1 MSDSKIDLSNWVP
14 KLLDIVSEF
23 RPGSIPT
30 AEQLNDYL
38 NLLIEQGDYN
48 SETIEA
54 ILSENGIVD
63 LANSAIADIVKDL
76 QAKVDAGYFNGPQG
90 PVGEKGEAGPQGPVG
105 PQGPKGEQGIQGVQ
119 GTAGV
124 NGTDGKDGKDGNNG
138 VILNITGNEYGFEIK
153 DGHLYIVYTD
163 GTDVP
168 TFELNSDY
176 HLIQKYTDD
185 NGEILSIDL
194 GNVRGPVG
202 SIGDTDEFLKAF
214 WNLVKDNEN
223 ISLDETEYKRALSDV
238 LADISSDTFTYS
250 YLKSALNADTLSKVM
265 EFAYDFNVG
274 NGADGN
280 PIWIN
285 QLSHKVKDTVDTNQ
299 FVTFSGNDFLFGTS
313 EDVCATD
320 YMTYAYGDFNYVT
333 QITKS
338 DDATQ
343 HNTLSN
349 TAFTYSLT
357 VADDTDFT
365 VKLCMKLSDILLLI
379 AGTSN
384 IHTITYSQCGAN
396 LDGIHDDRPF
406 IEVAHRIANKYNL
419 KVEQH
424 TGTIMIACSGL
435 ISVSTDVDWSGSTF
449 ISYDYNR
456 YGVFSLNAIEYA
468 INDADVLKN
477 INTEIATAK
486 DHITACEG
494 LFRNYTLLAASTP
507 EHTRKESDNATEE
520 KEANVDLVLQV
531 HNGDIAYPVLFNN
544 DYDVKAYEVPR
555 ETITIKGCNIKVN
568 KKFASVQLLF
578 MSITRSNVLVK
589 DFTIIPTTA
598 TLSSTAYNGCV
609 FKVDRAYNVTFSN
622 ILAVNI
628 NNDFAGYIIHVK
640 SGLKITIQNSTMTGG
655 WGAIGTTNV
664 KELTIRDCLL
674 NRVDNHNYCGNVTV
688 DNCTITNKGIVLGFG
703 TGLVNINK
711 CTFYPSSDWI
721 VALRGEYL
729 NPVKENNAT
738 VNRLLY
744 QGVINIKDCY
754 IHNTSDTLTFASMN
768 VNPVSSI
775 YALATQPIM
784 QPRISV
790 DNIRLNAAVTDF
802 VKLAQYN
809 SDTITYTDTNVL
821 YKDVSKSDLV
831 QISNSSAITEL
842 GKYAL
847 DAIENN
853 ADIDGTLANR
863 IVKTNKNIETSLETK
878 ADNIYYDEDN
888 SELQLKVGNK
898 ILSTTTIK
906 SSSGGS
912 SGIALAQPTTVTI
925 TSKNQAVDIKWT
937 DPEDLTYAGA
947 TLAAWQKTV
956 VVRKEGSAPSSVN
969 DGTIVVTTTERNQY
983 AETAYTD
990 SGLTNDVTYYYGIFP
1005 CSADGVYTTT
1015 YTISAVP
1022 TALKIVTFVDGTDEE
1037 IAAMLDAHYA
1047 GTINI
1052 ADYWSVGD
1060 MRTIHLNAMSATGVN
1075 ESHVAQDQQFVII
1088 GIEHDDLK
1096 TPIKG
1101 HTKAA
1106 ITIQPLRVLSN
1117 GTRGEEGYMN
1127 KTATTTGGWENCAR
1141 RAWCN
1146 NVFVKALPSSVQNL
1160 IKTVSKLN
1168 YKVHNSTN
1176 LTTTSDEAFL
1186 LSKTEI
1192 FGTQNNSVGNTEGVQ
1207 YEYYKTSSNRIKYIG
1222 NATLQ
1227 SLNTFWSERSLA
1239 SSNSFW
1245 LVNKD
1250 GLVTYNFADNTYGLC
1265 PAFCL

>member
-23 RPGSIPT
+23 RPGSVPT

-90 PVGEKGEAGPQGPVG
+90 PVGEKGDIGPQGPVG
-105 PQGPKGEQGIQGVQ
+105 PQGPKGEQGIQGEQ
-119 GTAGV
+119 GPAGV
-124 NGTDGKDGKDGNNG
+124 DGKDGIDGRDG
-138 VILNITGNEYGFEIK
+138 RDAVVLNITGNEYGFEVK

-176 HLIQKYTDD
+176 HLIQKYTDK

-202 SIGDTDEFLKAF
+202 SIGNTDEFLKAF

-238 LADISSDTFTYS
+238 LAAISSDTFTYS
-250 YLKSALNADTLSKVM
+250 YLKSALNADTLDKVM
-265 EFAYDFNVG
+265 EFAYDFNIG
-274 NGADGN
+274 NDANGN

-285 QLSHKVKDTVDTNQ
+285 QLSHKVKDTVDTDQ

-313 EDVCATD
+313 EDVCAAD

-343 HNTLSN
+343 HNALSS
-349 TAFTYSLT
+349 TALSYTLT

-406 IEVAHRIANKYNL
+406 VEVAHRIANKYNL

-456 YGVFSLNAIEYA
+456 YGVFSLNTIEYA
-468 INDADVLKN
+468 INDADVLKK

-494 LFRNYTLLAASTP
+494 LFRDYTLLAASTP
-507 EHTRKESDNATEE
+507 EHTRKESDDATEE

-531 HNGDIAYPVLFNN
+531 HNGDITYPVLFNN
-544 DYDVKAYEVPR
+544 DYSVKAYEIPR

-589 DFTIIPTTA
+589 DFTIIPTTS
-598 TLSSTAYNGCV
+598 TLNSTAYNGCV

-640 SGLKITIQNSTMTGG
+640 SSLKITIQNSTMAGV

-688 DNCTITNKGIVLGFG
+688 DNCTITNGGIVLGFG

-729 NPVKENNAT
+729 NPVKENDAT

-754 IHNTSDTLTFASMN
+754 IHNTSDTLIFASMN

-790 DNIRLNAAVTDF
+790 DNIRLNAAVTNF

-821 YKDVSKSDLV
+821 YKDVTKVTSD
-831 QISNSSAITEL
+831 ADITESNR
-842 GKYAL
+842 YAL

-906 SSSGGS
+906 SSSGG
-912 SGIALAQPTTVTI
+912 
-925 TSKNQAVDIKWT
+925 N
-937 DPEDLTYAGA
+937 
-947 TLAAWQKTV
+947 
-956 VVRKEGSAPSSVN
+956 
-969 DGTIVVTTTERNQY
+969 
-983 AETAYTD
+983 
-990 SGLTNDVTYYYGIFP
+990 
-1005 CSADGVYTTT
+1005 
-1015 YTISAVP
+1015 
-1022 TALKIVTFVDGTDEE
+1022 LKIVTFADGTDEE

-1060 MRTIHLNAMSATGVN
+1060 MRTIHLDAMAATGVG

-1088 GIEHDDLK
+1088 GIEHDNLK
-1096 TPIKG
+1096 TSINN

-1117 GTRGEEGYMN
+1117 GTTSERGYMN
-1127 KTATTTGGWENCAR
+1127 SSNTNSGGWESCAR

-1146 NVFVKALPSSVQNL
+1146 NVFVKAFPLAIKNL

-1168 YKVHNSTN
+1168 YKVYNSTN
-1176 LTTTSDEAFL
+1176 LTTTSDNAFL
-1186 LSKTEI
+1186 LSETEV
-1192 FGTQNNSVGNTEGVQ
+1192 FGSYTHSLGNTEGVQ
-1207 YEYYKTSSNRIKYIG
+1207 YEYFKTTSNRKKYQG
-1222 NATLQ
+1222 NTATQ
-1227 SLNTFWSERSLA
+1227 GSAYSWWGRSPRSSGAAGFCLVGSDGSAGCNVA
-1239 SSNSFW
+1239 SH
-1245 LVNKD
+1245 
-1250 GLVTYNFADNTYGLC
+1250 ADGLC
-1265 PAFCL
+1265 PAVCL

>member
-30 AEQLNDYL
+30 AEQLNDYF

-76 QAKVDAGYFNGPQG
+76 QAKIDAGYFNGPQG

-105 PQGPKGEQGIQGVQ
+105 PQGPKGEQGIQGEQ
-119 GTAGV
+119 GPAGV
-124 NGTDGKDGKDGNNG
+124 NGRDGLDGRDGRDA
-138 VILNITGNEYGFEIK
+138 VILNITGNEYGFEVK

-176 HLIQKYTDD
+176 HLLQKYTDD
-185 NGEILSIDL
+185 NGNILTNDL
-194 GNVRGPVG
+194 GNVRGPA
-202 SIGDTDEFLKAF
+202 GDIVNKDEFLNAF
-214 WNLVKDNEN
+214 WNLVKDNEKV
-223 ISLDETEYKRALSDV
+223 SLNEDEYKRVLSST

-250 YLKSALNADTLSKVM
+250 YLKSALNTDTLSKVM
-265 EFAYDFNVG
+265 EFAYDFNIG
-274 NGADGN
+274 NDANGN

-285 QLSHKVKDTVDTNQ
+285 QISHNVKDTVDTDQ

-313 EDVCATD
+313 ENVCAAD
-320 YMTYAYGDFNYVT
+320 YMTYAYNSFNYVT

-343 HNTLSN
+343 HNTLSG
-349 TAFTYSLT
+349 TALSYALT

-365 VKLCMKLSDILLLI
+365 VKLCMNLSDILLLI

-384 IHTITYSQCGAN
+384 IHTITYNQCGAN
-396 LDGIHDDRPF
+396 LDGVHDDRPF

-424 TGTIMIACSGL
+424 TGTIVVACSGL
-435 ISVSTDVDWSGSTF
+435 IPIETDVNWSGCTF

-468 INDADVLKN
+468 INNADVLKN

-486 DHITACEG
+486 EHITSCEG
-494 LFRNYTLLAASTP
+494 LFRDYTLLAASTP
-507 EHTRKESDNATEE
+507 EHTRKESDDATEE
-520 KEANVDLVLQV
+520 KEPNVDLVLQT
-531 HNGDIAYPVLFNN
+531 HNGDIVYPVLFNN
-544 DYDVKAYEVPR
+544 DYSVKAYEVPR

-568 KKFASVQLLF
+568 KKFASAQLLF
-578 MSITRSNVLVK
+578 MSITRSNVIIK

-598 TLSSTAYNGCV
+598 TLRSTAYNGCV

-640 SGLKITIQNSTMTGG
+640 SGLKITIQNSTMAGV

-674 NRVDNHNYCGNVTV
+674 NRIDNHNYCGNITV
-688 DNCTITNKGIVLGFG
+688 DNCIITNKGIVLGFG

-721 VALRGEYL
+721 VALRGEYS
-729 NPVKENNAT
+729 NPVKENDTT
-738 VNRLLY
+738 VNRIMY
-744 QGVINIKDCY
+744 QGVISIKDCY

-790 DNIRLNAAVTDF
+790 DSIKLDVAVTNF
-802 VKLAQYN
+802 IKLAQYN
-809 SDTITYTDTNVL
+809 SDTITYTDSNVL
-821 YKDVSKSDLV
+821 YENIIEISSDLD
-831 QISNSSAITEL
+831 IAES

-853 ADIDGTLANR
+853 EDIAGTLANR
-863 IVKTNKNIETSLETK
+863 ITETNKNITKSLATK
-878 ADNIYYDEDN
+878 ADNIYYDENN
-888 SELQLKVGNK
+888 SELQLKVGDK
-898 ILSTTTIK
+898 VLSTTTIK
-906 SSSGGS
+906 SVSGGS
-912 SGIALAQPTTVTI
+912 SGIALAQPTIVTV
-925 TSKNQAVDIKWT
+925 TSKNQAADIKWT

-947 TLAAWQKTV
+947 TLATWQKTV
-956 VVRKEGSAPSSVN
+956 VVRKEGSAPASVN
-969 DGTIVVTTTERNQY
+969 DGTIVVTTTERNKY

-1005 CSADGVYTTT
+1005 CSKAGVYTTT
-1015 YTISAVP
+1015 YTISVVP
-1022 TALKIVTFVDGTDEE
+1022 TALKIVTFADATDEE
-1037 IAAMLDAHYA
+1037 IKAMLEAHYN

-1060 MRTIHLNAMSATGVN
+1060 MRTIHLDAMAATGVS

-1096 TPIKG
+1096 TPINN

-1106 ITIQPLRVLSN
+1106 ITIQPLRMLSN
-1117 GTRGEEGYMN
+1117 GITCESGYMN
-1127 KTATTTGGWENCAR
+1127 SSDTNKGGWEESAR
-1141 RAWCN
+1141 RKWCN
-1146 NVFVKALPSSVQNL
+1146 NVFVNALPSSIQNL

-1168 YKVHNSTN
+1168 YKVYNSTN
-1176 LTTTSDEAFL
+1176 LTTTSDSAFL
-1186 LSKTEI
+1186 LSETEI
-1192 FGTQNNSVGNTEGVQ
+1192 FGAKQYSAGNTEGTQ
-1207 YEYYKTSSNRIKYIG
+1207 YEYYKTSSNRKKYQG
-1222 NATLQ
+1222 NATTQ
-1227 SLNTFWSERSLA
+1227 GSATSWWERSPGSTAFGVFCVANSDSAGGRYASFA
-1239 SSNSFW
+1239 SS
-1245 LVNKD
+1245 
-1250 GLVTYNFADNTYGLC
+1250 LC
-1265 PAFCL
+1265 PALCL

>member
-23 RPGSIPT
+23 RPGSVPT

-90 PVGEKGEAGPQGPVG
+90 PVGEKGETGPQGPIG
-105 PQGPKGEQGIQGVQ
+105 PQGPKGEQGPQGVQ

-124 NGTDGKDGKDGNNG
+124 DGKDGVDGRDG
-138 VILNITGNEYGFEIK
+138 RDAVILNITGNEYGFEVK

-176 HLIQKYTDD
+176 HLLQKYTDD
-185 NGEILSIDL
+185 NGNILANDL
-194 GNVRGPVG
+194 GNVRGPA
-202 SIGDTDEFLKAF
+202 GDIVNKDEFLGAF
-214 WNLVKDNEN
+214 WNLVKDNEKV
-223 ISLDETEYKRALSDV
+223 SLNETEYKRVLSNA

-250 YLKSALNADTLSKVM
+250 YLKSALNTDTLSKVM
-265 EFAYDFNVG
+265 EFAYDFNIG
-274 NGADGN
+274 DDADGN

-285 QLSHKVKDTVDTNQ
+285 QISHNVKDTVDTDQ

-313 EDVCATD
+313 EDVCAAD
-320 YMTYAYGDFNYVT
+320 YMTYAYNSFSYVT

-343 HNTLSN
+343 HNTLAG
-349 TAFTYSLT
+349 TALSYTLT

-384 IHTITYSQCGAN
+384 IHTITYNQCGAN
-396 LDGIHDDRPF
+396 LDGVHDDRPF
-406 IEVAHRIANKYNL
+406 VEVAHRIANKYNL

-424 TGTIMIACSGL
+424 TGTIIVACSGL

-456 YGVFSLNAIEYA
+456 YGVFSLNTIEYA

-494 LFRNYTLLAASTP
+494 LFRDYTLLAASTP
-507 EHTRKESDNATEE
+507 EHTRKESDDATEE

-531 HNGDIAYPVLFNN
+531 HNGDITYPVLFNN
-544 DYDVKAYEVPR
+544 EYSVKAYEIPR

-568 KKFASVQLLF
+568 KKFASAQLLF
-578 MSITRSNVLVK
+578 MSITRSNVIVK
-589 DFTIIPTTA
+589 DFTIIPTTS
-598 TLSSTAYNGCV
+598 TLNSSAYNGCV

-711 CTFYPSSDWI
+711 CTLYPSSDWI
-721 VALRGEYL
+721 VALRGEYS
-729 NPVKENNAT
+729 NPVKENGT
-738 VNRLLY
+738 IVNRLLY

-754 IHNTSDTLTFASMN
+754 IHNTSNTLTFASMN

-790 DNIRLNAAVTDF
+790 DNIRLDTAVTNF
-802 VKLAQYN
+802 IKLAQYN
-809 SDTITYTDTNVL
+809 SDAITYTDTNVL
-821 YKDVSKSDLV
+821 YENVSKNNLV

-847 DAIENN
+847 DAIEKN
-853 ADIDGTLANR
+853 ASINGTLAYQ
-863 IVKTNKNIETSLETK
+863 IQYMHNKLFPGRRLLSLHYDGTVTAGVFGSLEELHMAIQNGFENIFIGDYIDVTMSTSGLYAYGRYVTSGETTK
-878 ADNIYYDEDN
+878 TA
-888 SELQLKVGNK
+888 
-898 ILSTTTIK
+898 
-906 SSSGGS
+906 
-912 SGIALAQPTTVTI
+912 I
-925 TSKNQAVDIKWT
+925 TSPVVETARLLVADYNYFLHSGDTETVVNHLILVS
-937 DPEDLTYAGA
+937 ECGFS
-947 TLAAWQKTV
+947 TLACM
-956 VVRKEGSAPSSVN
+956 N
-969 DGTIVVTTTERNQY
+969 
-983 AETAYTD
+983 
-990 SGLTNDVTYYYGIFP
+990 
-1005 CSADGVYTTT
+1005 
-1015 YTISAVP
+1015 
-1022 TALKIVTFVDGTDEE
+1022 
-1037 IAAMLDAHYA
+1037 
-1047 GTINI
+1047 
-1052 ADYWSVGD
+1052 
-1060 MRTIHLNAMSATGVN
+1060 
-1075 ESHVAQDQQFVII
+1075 
-1088 GIEHDDLK
+1088 
-1096 TPIKG
+1096 
-1101 HTKAA
+1101 
-1106 ITIQPLRVLSN
+1106 LSN
-1117 GTRGEEGYMN
+1117 V
-1127 KTATTTGGWENCAR
+1127 TTGGYAGSEMHTTVLPAYENSLKELFGKYMIPVRALLTNTVNANVVSSCFAGLKGASSKWSWYSTYLCLMNSQMVTGCNTCQSSFYDTGNRKTQLALFRQRPDLQHTVYANDRSKRYDYWLSDVASGAR
-1141 RAWCN
+1141 FA
-1146 NVFVKALPSSVQNL
+1146 
-1160 IKTVSKLN
+1160 
-1168 YKVHNSTN
+1168 
-1176 LTTTSDEAFL
+1176 
-1186 LSKTEI
+1186 
-1192 FGTQNNSVGNTEGVQ
+1192 SVGGGGGVG
-1207 YEYYKTSSNRIKYIG
+1207 YGDAS
-1222 NATLQ
+1222 
-1227 SLNTFWSERSLA
+1227 RSYAVRPFLII
-1239 SSNSFW
+1239 S
-1245 LVNKD
+1245 
-1250 GLVTYNFADNTYGLC
+1250 
-1265 PAFCL
+1265 

>member
-23 RPGSIPT
+23 RPGSVPT

-90 PVGEKGEAGPQGPVG
+90 PVGEKGETGPQGPVG
-105 PQGPKGEQGIQGVQ
+105 PQGPKGEQGPQGVQ

-124 NGTDGKDGKDGNNG
+124 DGVDGKDGKDGNNG

-176 HLIQKYTDD
+176 HLIQKYTDA
-185 NGEILSIDL
+185 NGQILSIDL

-274 NGADGN
+274 NDANGN

-285 QLSHKVKDTVDTNQ
+285 QLSHKVKDTVDTDQ
-299 FVTFSGNDFLFGTS
+299 FVTFSGNNFLFGTS
-313 EDVCATD
+313 ENVCAAD
-320 YMTYAYGDFNYVT
+320 YMFYAYGAFSYAT

-338 DDATQ
+338 DDAAQ

-349 TAFTYSLT
+349 TAFSYPLT
-357 VADDTDFT
+357 VADGTDFT

-406 IEVAHRIANKYNL
+406 VEVAHRIANKYNL

-435 ISVSTDVDWSGSTF
+435 ISVSTDVDWSGSTL

-468 INDADVLKN
+468 IKDADVLKN

-494 LFRNYTLLAASTP
+494 LFRDYTLLAASTP
-507 EHTRKESDNATEE
+507 EHTRKESDDATEE

-531 HNGDIAYPVLFNN
+531 HNGDITYPVLFNN
-544 DYDVKAYEVPR
+544 DYSVKAYEIPR

-640 SGLKITIQNSTMTGG
+640 SGLKITIQNSTMAGV

-688 DNCTITNKGIVLGFG
+688 DNCIITNKGIVLGFG

-721 VALRGEYL
+721 VALRGEYS
-729 NPVKENNAT
+729 NPVKENDTT

-754 IHNTSDTLTFASMN
+754 IHNTSNTLTFASMN

-784 QPRISV
+784 QPRVSV
-790 DNIRLNAAVTDF
+790 DNIKLDVTVTNF

-821 YKDVSKSDLV
+821 YKGTTEITSDED
-831 QISNSSAITEL
+831 ITESN
-842 GKYAL
+842 KYAL

-956 VVRKEGSAPSSVN
+956 VVRKEGSAPSSAN

-1005 CSADGVYTTT
+1005 CSTDGVYTTT

-1022 TALKIVTFVDGTDEE
+1022 TALKIVTFADGTDEE

-1060 MRTIHLNAMSATGVN
+1060 MRTIHLDAMAATGVS

-1096 TPIKG
+1096 TPING

-1106 ITIQPLRVLSN
+1106 ITIQPLRMLSN
-1117 GTRGEEGYMN
+1117 GTEYEPGYMN
-1127 KTATTTGGWENCAR
+1127 SSNTSSGGWEGCAR
-1141 RAWCN
+1141 RTWCN
-1146 NVFVKALPSSVQNL
+1146 SVFVNAFPLAIKNL
-1160 IKTVSKLN
+1160 IKTV
-1168 YKVHNSTN
+1168 YNSAN
-1176 LTTTSDEAFL
+1176 LTTTSDNAFL
-1186 LSKTEI
+1186 LSETEV
-1192 FGTQNNSVGNTEGVQ
+1192 FGTKKYSAGNTEGTQ
-1207 YEYYKTSSNRIKYIG
+1207 YEYFKTSSNRVKYSG
-1222 NATLQ
+1222 NATSQ
-1227 SLNTFWSERSLA
+1227 GSAARWWERSPSSSGATYFCFVYNDGSANYAIA
-1239 SSNSFW
+1239 SI
-1245 LVNKD
+1245 
-1250 GLVTYNFADNTYGLC
+1250 TRGLC
-1265 PAFCL
+1265 PALCL